1 MVRLKI
7 SRRNFMGSLIA
18 SAAVLPLTKYPRVL
32 APSKPGTMKKKINW
46 GYPEGACRL
55 DSNENPL
62 GPSTHALQAMEEALS
77 QAHRYTSPTQL
88 LKELASFHEVSK
100 DMVLA
105 GCGSTEFLRI
115 APWAFLRKGGE
126 LITALQTYKTL
137 PRETEKIEAQVNWIH
152 LNDDFEFDLD
162 SMKKAITPKT
172 KMIYLV
178 NPNNPTGTSLDFEV
192 IQKFISSLPK
202 KIMVFIDE
210 AYSHFQEDK
219 KGRSGIFLVKQ
230 GYNVIVSRTF
240 SKAYGL
246 AGMRLGYV
254 IANPSII
261 RELRVFGFRDMGINQ
276 AVFAGGL
283 ASLEDEKHVEKYK
296 KLVRE
301 GREFYY
307 EQFDSLGLKYIPST
321 TPFLMVNVNRPSKV
335 VWKKLA
341 AKHVFVRKGED
352 WQLPRY
358 LRLSI
363 GFPEENRTCVEA
375 LKKILNL

>member
-1 MVRLKI
+1 MYSLKI
-7 SRRNFMGSLIA
+7 SRRNFMGGLVA
-18 SAAVLPLTKYPRVL
+18 SAAVLPLAKYPWVL
-32 APSKPGTMKKKINW
+32 APSKAGMMKKKINW

-62 GPSTHALQAMEEALS
+62 GPSPEALQAMEEALS
-77 QAHRYTSPTQL
+77 QAHRYTSPNQL

-137 PRETEKIEAQVNWIH
+137 PREAEKIEALVNWIH
-152 LNDDFEFDLD
+152 LNDDFAFDLD

-178 NPNNPTGTSLDFEV
+178 NPNNPTGTSLDFEA
-192 IQKFISSLPK
+192 IQKFCSSLPK
-202 KIMVFIDE
+202 EIIVFIDE
-210 AYSHFQEDK
+210 AYSHFHEDK
-219 KGRSGIFLVKQ
+219 KGRSGIILVKQ

-246 AGMRLGYV
+246 AGMRLGYA
-254 IANPSII
+254 IASPSII

-276 AVFAGGL
+276 AAFTGGL
-283 ASLEDEKHVEKYK
+283 ASLKDGKHVEKYK

-352 WQLPRY
+352 WQMPRY

-363 GFPEENRTCVEA
+363 GFPEENRACVAA
-375 LKKILNL
+375 LKNILNL

>member
-1 MVRLKI
+1 
-7 SRRNFMGSLIA
+7 MGSLIA
-18 SAAVLPLTKYPRVL
+18 SAAVLPLKDYPW
-32 APSKPGTMKKKINW
+32 AHPSIKSQMMKKRIDW

-62 GPSTHALQAMEEALS
+62 GPSPGALELMEKALS
-77 QAHRYTSPTQL
+77 QAHRYTSDYQL
-88 LKELASFHEVSK
+88 LKELASFHEVSN

-115 APWAFLRKGGE
+115 APWTFLRKGGE

-137 PRETEKIEAQVNWIH
+137 PREAEKIEVKIKWIQ
-152 LNDDFEFDLD
+152 LNDQFAFDLD

-178 NPNNPTGTSLDFEV
+178 NPNNPTGTALDFEA
-192 IQKFISSLPK
+192 IQKFCSSLPRD
-202 KIMVFIDE
+202 IIVFIDE
-210 AYSHFQEDK
+210 AYSHFHQDK
-219 KGRSGIFLVKQ
+219 KGRNGITLIKQ

-254 IANPSII
+254 IAKPSII
-261 RELRVFGFRDMGINQ
+261 SELRVFGFRDMGINQ
-276 AVFAGGL
+276 AAFAGGL

-296 KLVRE
+296 ELVQE

-307 EQFDSLGLKYIPST
+307 QQFDSLGLEYIPST
-321 TPFLMVNVNRPSKV
+321 TPFLMVKVNLPSKV
-335 VWKKLA
+335 ARKKLA
-341 AKHVFVRKGED
+341 DRHVFVRKGED
-352 WQLPRY
+352 WQMPHY
-358 LRLSI
+358 LRISI
-363 GFPEENRTCVEA
+363 GFPDENRVCVEA

>member
-1 MVRLKI
+1 MHSLRI
-7 SRRNFMGSLIA
+7 SRRSFMGSLIA
-18 SAAVLPLTKYPRVL
+18 SASVLPLTKHSWSH
-32 APSKPGTMKKKINW
+32 APSKAWMMKKKINW

-62 GPSTHALQAMEEALS
+62 GPSPGALEVMEKALS
-77 QAHRYTSPTQL
+77 QAHRYTSVNQL
-88 LKELASFHEVSK
+88 LKELASYHEVSR

-115 APWAFLRKGGE
+115 APWAYLREEGE

-137 PRETEKIEAQVNWIH
+137 PREAEKIEAKVKWIP
-152 LNDDFEFDLD
+152 LYDYFAFDLD
-162 SMKKAITPKT
+162 SMKKALTPKT
-172 KMIYLV
+172 KMIYMV
-178 NPNNPTGTSLDFEV
+178 NPNNPTGTSLDFEP
-192 IQKFISSLPK
+192 IQKFCSSLPK
-202 KIMVFIDE
+202 DIIVFIDE
-210 AYSHFQEDK
+210 AYSHFHEDE
-219 KGRSGIFLVKQ
+219 KGRNGITLIKQ

-261 RELRVFGFRDMGINQ
+261 RELRRFGFRDMGINQ
-276 AVFAGGL
+276 AAFAGGL

-296 KLVRE
+296 ELVHE
-301 GREFYY
+301 GRKFYY
-307 EQFDSLGLKYIPST
+307 EQFSALGLKYIPST
-321 TPFLMVNVNRPSKV
+321 TPFLMVNVNRPSKL

-341 AKHVFVRKGED
+341 AKNVFVRKGED
-352 WQLPRY
+352 WQMPRY
-358 LRLSI
+358 LRISI
-363 GFPEENRTCVEA
+363 GFPEENRACVEA

>member
-1 MVRLKI
+1 MHSLRI

-18 SAAVLPLTKYPRVL
+18 SAAVLPLKDYSWVH
-32 APSKPGTMKKKINW
+32 PSIQAGRMKKRINW

-62 GPSTHALQAMEEALS
+62 GPSPGALEVMEKALS
-77 QAHRYTSPTQL
+77 QAHRYTSPNQL
-88 LKELASFHEVSK
+88 LKELASFHEVSN

-115 APWAFLRKGGE
+115 APWTFLRKGGE

-137 PRETEKIEAQVNWIH
+137 PREAEKIEVKIRWIQ
-152 LNDDFEFDLD
+152 LNDEFAFDLD
-162 SMKKAITPKT
+162 SMKKALTPKT

-178 NPNNPTGTSLDFEV
+178 NPNNPTGTALDFEV
-192 IQKFISSLPK
+192 IQKFCSSLPK
-202 KIMVFIDE
+202 DIIVFIDE
-210 AYSHFQEDK
+210 AYSHFHEDK
-219 KGRSGIFLVKQ
+219 KRRNGITLIKQ

-296 KLVRE
+296 ELVQE

-307 EQFDSLGLKYIPST
+307 EQFDSLGLEYIPST
-321 TPFLMVNVNRPSKV
+321 TPFLMVKVNMPSKV
-335 VWKKLA
+335 ARKKLA
-341 AKHVFVRKGED
+341 DKHVFVRKGED
-352 WQLPRY
+352 WQMPRY
-358 LRLSI
+358 LRISI
-363 GFPEENRTCVEA
+363 GFPEENRACVGA
-375 LKKILNL
+375 LKKILSL

>member
-1 MVRLKI
+1 
-7 SRRNFMGSLIA
+7 MGSLIA
-18 SAAVLPLTKYPRVL
+18 GSVVLPFRDYAWIYPL
-32 APSKPGTMKKKINW
+32 SKEAMMKKKINW

-62 GPSTHALQAMEEALS
+62 GPSPGTLEVMKNALS
-77 QAHRYTSPTQL
+77 QAHRYTSTSQL
-88 LKELASFHEVSK
+88 LKELASFHGVSD

-115 APWAFLRKGGE
+115 APWTFLREGGE

-137 PRETEKIEAQVNWIH
+137 PREAEKIEVQIKWTR
-152 LNDDFEFDLD
+152 LNDEFALDLD
-162 SMKKAITPKT
+162 SMKKALTSRT

-178 NPNNPTGTSLDFEV
+178 NPNNPTGTALDFEA
-192 IQKFISSLPK
+192 IQKFCSSLPRD
-202 KIMVFIDE
+202 IIVFIDE
-210 AYSHFQEDK
+210 AYSHFHEDK
-219 KGRSGIFLVKQ
+219 KGRNGITLVKQ

-261 RELRVFGFRDMGINQ
+261 NELRVFGFRDMGINQ

-296 KLVRE
+296 ELVRE
-301 GREFYY
+301 GREFYC
-307 EQFDSLGLKYIPST
+307 EQFDSLGLEYIPST
-321 TPFLMVNVNRPSKV
+321 TPFIMVKVNMPSKV
-335 VWKKLA
+335 ARKKLA
-341 AKHVFVRKGED
+341 DKHIFVRKGED
-352 WQLPRY
+352 WQMPHY
-358 LRLSI
+358 LRISI
-363 GFPEENRTCVEA
+363 GFPEENRTCVGA